1 MLLICA
7 VVLVAI
13 HTHPIRYFISIP
25 IPSGSDARV
34 WIREGDD
41 AMRKRWEGLAV
52 ILGIA
57 LVALA
62 LFTWRGARRK
72 NNDE

>member
-1 MLLICA
+1 M
-7 VVLVAI
+7 
-13 HTHPIRYFISIP
+13 
-25 IPSGSDARV
+25 

-62 LFTWRGARRK
+62 LFTWRCVHRK